1 MRHFTSPRH
10 HSPLPLKDVEMYAKI
25 VSKVKDG
32 QRFIHTAEGVE
43 EISEEEYT
51 AMLIKQWTGMDRDM
65 VYMEMEHM
73 TKK

>member
-1 MRHFTSPRH
+1 
-10 HSPLPLKDVEMYAKI
+10 MYAKI
-25 VSKVKDG
+25 VSKCKDG

-51 AMLIKQWTGMDRDM
+51 AMLIKQWTSMDRDM
-65 VYMEMEHM
+65 VYMEMEHL